1 MNAFVQPLHQ
11 LADFEVI
18 QKLIQKQGI
27 VHVSGCL
34 DSQKAH
40 FTNGFSGDFPFCL
53 IIVEN
58 DLKAKEFYEDYRLYD
73 PEVFLYPA
81 RDLIFSVIFST

>member
-1 MNAFVQPLHQ
+1 MQTDAFVQPLHQ
-11 LADFEVI
+11 LADFETI
-18 QKLIQKQGI
+18 KKQIQKQGI

-53 IIVEN
+53 IVVEN
-58 DLKAKEFYEDYRLYD
+58 DLKEAED
-73 PEVFLYPA
+73 A
-81 RDLIFSVIFST
+81 NGI